1 MFLQN
6 YTAIHL
12 WRMINIIVL
21 DSRLAYLHR
30 KIKVKST
37 RTILFWVLV
46 FFSSLSHPISAQV
59 LTEADS
65 LKLKEWKANGSYFLK
80 QKEYEWAAIYYDS
93 VLKIQPADFTARSRI
108 SDALNSLGMYASAL
122 NHLNYLMQAY
132 PGNADIMYKRACT
145 NFEMKRYYDA
155 LADINDYIKLE
166 PTDPEGWYIKGLI
179 QKNQIPP
186 NSGLAALKSAYKKS
200 IKNLEKAIEVA
211 GGNFYKSYV
220 VLGNISTKLNEYDQA
235 VAYYQL
241 AIQSDS
247 TKGLP
252 FALLG
257 DLRIHAKDTPA
268 AMAYFIKALDIDP
281 DSRQVQEMVGKQYMD
296 LGLYDRVLLKM
307 DSLIA
312 LDSTSLEGW
321 MGKGSLLMHQK
332 KFPEAISCLDKAIK
346 YHPGSM
352 NAYYMRGIA
361 WLNLKDKK
369 KAGDDLRYAADFGHP
384 GAKYMLEHNLKF
396 SESWLPFAGEVLK
409 RVPWYLYY

>member
-1 MFLQN
+1 M
-6 YTAIHL
+6 
-12 WRMINIIVL
+12 
-21 DSRLAYLHR
+21 
-30 KIKVKST
+30 
-37 RTILFWVLV
+37 
-46 FFSSLSHPISAQV
+46 FFSITPMLLPAQV

-65 LKLKEWKANGSYFLK
+65 LKLTEWKANGSYFLK
-80 QKEYEWAAIYYDS
+80 QKEYERAALYYDS
-93 VLKIQPADFTARSRI
+93 VLKLQPADFTAHSRI
-108 SDALNSLGMYASAL
+108 SDALNSLGMYAPAL
-122 NHLNYLMQAY
+122 SHLNYLMQAY

-179 QKNQIPP
+179 QKNQIEPH
-186 NSGLAALKSAYKKS
+186 GAGTMKSFYKKA

-211 GGNFYKSYV
+211 GGKFYKSYV
-220 VLGNISTKLNEYDQA
+220 VLGNISTKVNEYDQA
-235 VAYYQL
+235 VVYYNL
-241 AIQSDS
+241 AIESDS

-252 FALLG
+252 YVLLG
-257 DLRIHAKDTPA
+257 DLRIHAKDTAA
-268 AMAYFIKALDIDP
+268 AMAYFIKSLDTDP
-281 DSRQVQEMVGKQYMD
+281 DDNQVLKMVNQQFMD

-307 DSLIA
+307 DSLIT

-332 KFPEAISCLDKAIK
+332 KFPEAITCFDKAIK

-352 NAYYMRGIA
+352 NAYYLRGIA

-384 GAKYMLEHNLKF
+384 GAKYMLEHDLKF